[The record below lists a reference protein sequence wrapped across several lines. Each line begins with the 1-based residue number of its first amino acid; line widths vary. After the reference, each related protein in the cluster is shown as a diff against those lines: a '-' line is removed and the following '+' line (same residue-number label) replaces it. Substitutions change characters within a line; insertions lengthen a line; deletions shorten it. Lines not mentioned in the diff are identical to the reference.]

1 MFVMEANQPN
11 IEERTNLWTVVVFV
25 VYFLNCFFF
34 LWRFTNILWGQVRVS
49 IFNWQISD
57 EPTKFLWVHTKS
69 CCPIG
74 QYIYLSCM
82 WLDSQRWMKGYTCH
96 DPKYDVVQCLC
107 IAKEVTLY
115 FFKNIHLNL
124 IRLGKVQKI
133 INSIHNY
140 VLTAIF
146 HLMLKRKITLW
157 NLTSNQISFI

>member
-1 MFVMEANQPN
+1 
-11 IEERTNLWTVVVFV
+11 
-25 VYFLNCFFF
+25 
-34 LWRFTNILWGQVRVS
+34 
-49 IFNWQISD
+49 
-57 EPTKFLWVHTKS
+57 
-69 CCPIG
+69 
-74 QYIYLSCM
+74 
-82 WLDSQRWMKGYTCH
+82 
-96 DPKYDVVQCLC
+96 LC